1 MNILMLSAKF
11 PYPATLGGTQIRTFY
26 FLKALSDR
34 HNVTLLTVREPDI
47 SDQQIEGL
55 KSYVQDLILF
65 DPPAKPPSGPLAKA
79 QRLGQFLLNG
89 TPANVTAYDD
99 PKIRAW
105 IDQAVAEN
113 RFDAITCEHS
123 VNAVF
128 IRPEYRKKLRT
139 VINVHSSETCTIA
152 SKLALGISEK
162 PSRDRLLLPLTRRY
176 ETNSYRNFTD
186 IVVTTNIDDQQIRAM
201 VPTAQPNIIPNGVL
215 LEEFTLQTQ
224 EPANHQLIFTGTFDY
239 SINIDTARHLAL
251 DILPRLQERY
261 PDVSLAIVGSKPDP
275 TVQALTRNPN
285 VIVTG
290 RVPSLADWLHQS
302 LLFVAPMR
310 SGFGIKNKTLEAMA
324 AGLPI
329 VGSDR
334 ALEGLLMDEADA
346 PGTPLRAL
354 RANDT
359 DTTVAAICRLFED
372 ADLRST
378 LAKNARHYIEEQ
390 FTWSRAGE
398 AYCRILERPS
408 EAKPYPEQP

>member
-34 HNVTLLTVREPDI
+34 HNVTLLTVREPDV
-47 SDQQIEGL
+47 SDEQIEGL
-55 KSYVQDLILF
+55 KNYVHDLILF
-65 DPPAKPPSGPLAKA
+65 DPPAKPATGPLAKA
-79 QRLGQFLLNG
+79 QRFSQFLLDG

-105 IDQAVAEN
+105 LDEAVDSG

-123 VNAVF
+123 VNALF
-128 IRPEYRKKLRT
+128 IRPEYRNKLRT
-139 VINVHSSETCTIA
+139 VINVHSSETFTIQ
-152 SKLALGISEK
+152 SKLDLGMSEK
-162 PSRDRLLLPLTRRY
+162 PGRDRLLLSRTRQY
-176 ETNSYRNFTD
+176 ETNTYQNFTD
-186 IVVTTNIDDQQIRAM
+186 IVVTTDIDEKQVHDM
-201 VPTAQPNIIPNGVL
+201 VPSAKPPNSPVTVIPNGVL
-215 LEEFTLQTQ
+215 LEEFTVQD
-224 EPANHQLIFTGTFDY
+224 PAPNNHQLIFTATFDY

-251 DILPRLQERY
+251 DILPRVQEKY
-261 PDVSLAIVGSKPDP
+261 PDATVALVGSKPDP
-275 TVQALTRNPN
+275 TVQALTANPN

-324 AGLPI
+324 AGVPI

-334 ALEGLLMDEADA
+334 ALEGLLMDESDA

-359 DTTVAAICRLFED
+359 EATVAAIIRLFED
-372 ADLRST
+372 QDLRKT
-378 LAKNARHYIEEQ
+378 LAQNARHYIEEK

-398 AYCRILERPS
+398 AYCKVLEGDR
-408 EAKPYPEQP
+408 

>member
-11 PYPATLGGTQIRTFY
+11 PYPPTLGGTQIRTFY
-26 FLKALSDR
+26 FLKALSER
-34 HNVTLLTVREPDI
+34 HRVTLLTIREADV
-47 SDQQIEGL
+47 SDRQVAEL
-55 KSYVQDLILF
+55 SAYVHDLALF
-65 DPPAKPPSGPLAKA
+65 DPPAPPPGGTLAKA
-79 QRLGQFLLNG
+79 QRLGRFLLDG
-89 TPANVTAYDD
+89 TPANVACYDH

-105 IDQAVAEN
+105 IDAAVAQG

-128 IRPEYRKKLRT
+128 VRPEYRHQLRT

-162 PSRDRLLLPLTRRY
+162 PGRDRLLLPLTRRY
-176 ETNSYRNFTD
+176 ETNSYKNFTD
-186 IVVTTNIDDQQIRAM
+186 IVVTTNIDAAQVRAM
-201 VPTAQPNIIPNGVL
+201 VPKAQPVIIPNGVL
-215 LEEFTLQTQ
+215 LEEFTLQT
-224 EPANHQLIFTGTFDY
+224 EAPANHQLIFTGTFDY

-251 DILPRLQERY
+251 DILPRVQERY
-261 PDVSLAIVGSKPDP
+261 PDATVALVGSKPDP
-275 TVQALTRNPN
+275 AVQALTRNPN

-324 AGLPI
+324 AGVPI

-334 ALEGLLMDEADA
+334 ALEGLHMDETDA

-359 DTTVAAICRLFED
+359 DATVAAIFRLFED
-372 ADLRST
+372 PALRQV
-378 LAKNARHYIEEQ
+378 LAQNARHYIEEK

-398 AYCRILERPS
+398 AYCQVLESS
-408 EAKPYPEQP
+408 ESRAR